1 MRQDEHDSVIVAIN
15 LESSSQTL
23 DIGLKEL
30 IPEGT
35 LLQDQLGSTQVTIQ
49 SGKISS
55 LTLPSMSAVIL
66 A

>member
-23 DIGLKEL
+23 DIELKEL
-30 IPEGT
+30 IPDGT
-35 LLQDQLGSTQVTIQ
+35 VLQDQLGSTQVTIQ

>member
-23 DIGLKEL
+23 DIELKEL
-30 IPEGT
+30 IPDGAV
-35 LLQDQLGSTQVTIQ
+35 LQDQLGSTQVTIQ
-49 SGKISS
+49 SGKINN

>member
-15 LESSSQTL
+15 LESSPQTL
-23 DIGLKEL
+23 DIELKEL
-30 IPEGT
+30 IPDGT
-35 LLQDQLGSTQVTIQ
+35 VLQDQLGSTQVTIQ

>member
-23 DIGLKEL
+23 DIELKEL
-30 IPEGT
+30 IPDGT
-35 LLQDQLGSTQVTIQ
+35 VLQDQLGSTQVTIQ

-55 LTLPSMSAVIL
+55 LTLPSMSAMIL

>member
-1 MRQDEHDSVIVAIN
+1 MRQDDHDSVIVAIN

-23 DIGLKEL
+23 DIELKEL
-30 IPEGT
+30 IPDGT
-35 LLQDQLGSTQVTIQ
+35 VLQDQLGSKQVTIQ